1 MKQHI
6 TLKQIQSL
14 SPKAAIKLRAWFQ
27 ERLPY
32 IYKEEEEILELKN
45 EGKPLEDQ
53 PRFLYTY
60 KGDQSFFG
68 LPYMTIGQMIEFL
81 DFGNDFSIEYEE
93 SNDSWRIYWGLPKKQ
108 YKSGNPYGDSELCD
122 SLWEA
127 CREILDK

>member
-6 TLKQIQSL
+6 TVEQLNEL
-14 SPKAAIKLRAWFQ
+14 SEKGKEKLRKWWKPIVGDWFDDDGYMRIIPDD
-27 ERLPY
+27 ETKGAFVL
-32 IYKEEEEILELKN
+32 N
-45 EGKPLEDQ
+45 SFHTPL
-53 PRFLYTY
+53 L
-60 KGDQSFFG
+60 S
-68 LPYMTIGQMIEFL
+68 IGQMIEFL